1 MPPVALR
8 VHYVLIRFPKLSETF
23 VLRELRELERVGWAL
38 SVDTLEDPLDEPRDP
53 GVAELRAP
61 VRRVPDDPD
70 WIALVAAHAP
80 LALRR
85 PAAWARAALR
95 AWRERR
101 FRHFLRAGLVASRA
115 AHDGADLLL
124 VHFAYYSAEYARD
137 AAELTGIP
145 FAVVC
150 HANDIWSDFN
160 APHLR
165 RRLEGAAGVATPTE
179 YNAQAVRARVPGL
192 AVRRLNAIVDTQP
205 LETVNRDGP
214 VLAVGRAVPKK
225 GIDTLVEACALA
237 ARGGEPVHA
246 EVLGDGP
253 ELVGLGELAASRSL
267 ESNVIFRGAC
277 PPDEVSEAYAR
288 CSVVV
293 VPSRIAPDGDRDG
306 LPTVLFEAMGR
317 GLPVIATDVVG
328 ISELVRDGEN
338 GMLVPPDDPQ
348 ALAEALLRVRR
359 DPQLAERLGSA
370 ARRTIE
376 REHLPERASEEL
388 RRWLHACAACD
399 PAP

>member
-1 MPPVALR
+1 MPPAALR

-23 VLRELRELERVGWAL
+23 VLREMRELERVGWAV
-38 SVDTLEDPLDEPRDP
+38 SVDTLESPLDEPRDP
-53 GVAELRAP
+53 ALAELRAP
-61 VRRVPDDPD
+61 VRRMPDEPD
-70 WIALVAAHAP
+70 WTDLLAAHAR
-80 LALRR
+80 LAARR
-85 PAAWARAALR
+85 PGAWLRAALR

-101 FRHFLRAGLVASRA
+101 FRHFLRAGLIASRA
-115 AHDGADLLL
+115 GRDGADLLL

-137 AAELTGIP
+137 ASELTGIP
-145 FAVVC
+145 FAVVA

-179 YNAQAVRARVPGL
+179 YNAKALRARVPGL
-192 AVRRLNAIVDTQP
+192 PVRRLSAIVATQP
-205 LETVNRDGP
+205 LERVDRDGP

-225 GIDTLVEACALA
+225 GIDTLVEACAIA
-237 ARGGEPVHA
+237 ARRGEPVRA

-253 ELVGLGELAASRSL
+253 ELIGLGELAAARSL
-267 ESNVIFRGAC
+267 DGNVLFRGAC
-277 PPDEVSEAYAR
+277 PPDQVSEAYAR

-328 ISELVRDGEN
+328 ISELVEDGKS
-338 GMLVPPDDPQ
+338 GLLVPPDDPE
-348 ALAEALLRVRR
+348 ALADAILRVRR
-359 DPQLAERLGSA
+359 DPGLAERLGSE

-376 REHLPERASEEL
+376 REHLPEHASEEL
-388 RRWLHACAACD
+388 RRWLLACARPD
-399 PAP
+399 